1 MEPIYNTVGAAKQLN
16 CGVDNIHK
24 LVSSGKL
31 KARVY
36 NSQGVLIER
45 EQGKKQGQGLYF
57 LQEDIDAFQ
66 RIRRRPGKPRTET
79 LDNIRK

>member
-1 MEPIYNTVGAAKQLN
+1 MEPIYNTVGAAHQLG

-24 LVSSGKL
+24 LVSAGKL

-36 NSQGVLIER
+36 NAQGVLVER
-45 EQGKKQGQGLYF
+45 EQHKKQGQGLYF

-66 RIRRRPGKPRTET
+66 QIRKKPRHSKKTA
-79 LDNIRK
+79 

>member
-1 MEPIYNTVGAAKQLN
+1 MEPIYNTVGAAHQLK

-36 NSQGVLIER
+36 NSQGVLVER
-45 EQGKKQGQGLYF
+45 EKGKKQGQGLYF
-57 LQEDIDAFQ
+57 LQEDIDAYQ
-66 RIRRRPGKPRTET
+66 KIRRGPGKP
-79 LDNIRK
+79 KQSA